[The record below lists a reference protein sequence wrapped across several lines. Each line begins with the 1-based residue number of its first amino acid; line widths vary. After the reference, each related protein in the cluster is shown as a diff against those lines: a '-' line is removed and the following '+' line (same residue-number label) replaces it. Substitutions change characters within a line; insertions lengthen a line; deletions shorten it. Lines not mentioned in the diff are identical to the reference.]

1 MTVYQNY
8 WNNEIEKL
16 LGDLNAPDSLREELV
31 FILSHNELTQIYP
44 NQVINALRIA
54 KSIQSGNINT
64 CLVAPMQSGKS
75 GTIYVLVNYILP
87 ELDLINKSGS
97 AIFVTSMRDKDLY
110 EQNKENLE
118 RDFYSVTNQSYLPS
132 KINVNKMDEFFRHPN
147 PFKLVKDFK
156 TDLIIRDE
164 DQYGSGIES
173 SFDFAFFENLRKK
186 LPSIGLLSVSATPY
200 DILDAKIQG
209 YDVELIDG
217 ERPEKYFG
225 ITEML
230 NNGVMENYPKDFNP
244 LEIIVSH
251 KGLESYIIHPKLKE
265 YINFLNSF
273 KDGLG
278 IIRVSNSQRALV
290 LRDEIKS
297 NYSNKLECIVIGSNI
312 MCDYKINEGLDYVK
326 KQVLNQSKRVV
337 LIVVQA
343 LTAGKDLRLV
353 KEKVRFGIESRNKQ
367 LANGAQ
373 GISGRL
379 CGYHTNRNFKLL
391 ASIDLLKHY
400 SAFEMDPEVFADQN
414 WQNELYNQKVRGF
427 STHTRLKINQKQ
439 GVFIPIIN
447 VDTITFE
454 ELIVGKNEK
463 LSFLSK
469 EEIDK
474 VINVFNSKFINEP
487 NTMKLNLNKT
497 TVRIASSYNH
507 DNNRVYKN
515 WGSTINSDFGAV
527 FFKKREYEYD
537 FGLLISNYKTSDQR
551 NKIGFTG
558 IKIFKSGNPVYRDQQ
573 TVTINDSM
581 YSLEEN

>member
-1 MTVYQNY
+1 MTAYQNS

-16 LGDLNAPDSLREELV
+16 LGDLNAPDSLHEELV

-97 AIFVTSMRDKDLY
+97 AIFVTSMRDKDLFK
-110 EQNKENLE
+110 QNKENLE

-230 NNGVMENYPKDFNP
+230 NNGVIENYPKDFNP
-244 LEIIVSH
+244 LEIIASY

-343 LTAGKDLRLV
+343 LTAGKDLRLL

-379 CGYHTNRNFKLL
+379 CGYHTNRNFKLM

-439 GVFIPIIN
+439 GVFTPIIN
-447 VDTITFE
+447 VDTITVE
-454 ELIVGKNEK
+454 ELIVGKHEK

-487 NTMKLNLNKT
+487 NTMRLNLNKT

-507 DNNRVYKN
+507 DDNRVYKN

-527 FFKKREYEYD
+527 FFKKREYD

-558 IKIFKSGNPVYRDQQ
+558 IKIFKSGNPVYKDQQ

>member
-1 MTVYQNY
+1 
-8 WNNEIEKL
+8 
-16 LGDLNAPDSLREELV
+16 
-31 FILSHNELTQIYP
+31 
-44 NQVINALRIA
+44 
-54 KSIQSGNINT
+54 
-64 CLVAPMQSGKS
+64 
-75 GTIYVLVNYILP
+75 
-87 ELDLINKSGS
+87 
-97 AIFVTSMRDKDLY
+97 
-110 EQNKENLE
+110 
-118 RDFYSVTNQSYLPS
+118 
-132 KINVNKMDEFFRHPN
+132 
-147 PFKLVKDFK
+147 
-156 TDLIIRDE
+156 
-164 DQYGSGIES
+164 
-173 SFDFAFFENLRKK
+173 
-186 LPSIGLLSVSATPY
+186 
-200 DILDAKIQG
+200 
-209 YDVELIDG
+209 
-217 ERPEKYFG
+217 
-225 ITEML
+225 ML